1 MGKTMEQLFRDGI
14 MPRELCYP
22 KKQEYVDT
30 MHLLGELE
38 SDIKKQLT
46 QEQTELL
53 ENYKEYFSVLAT
65 LESEECFVQGMALGT
80 RLTAE
85 AFLIGQ
91 DKTE

>member
-1 MGKTMEQLFRDGI
+1 MGKTMEQLFHEGV
-14 MPRELCYP
+14 MPREMCYP
-22 KKQEYVDT
+22 KKREYVDT
-30 MHLLGELE
+30 MHLLDELE

-46 QEQTELL
+46 QEQVEML
-53 ENYKEYFSVLAT
+53 ENYKEYFGVLAT

-85 AFLIGQ
+85 AFLTGQ